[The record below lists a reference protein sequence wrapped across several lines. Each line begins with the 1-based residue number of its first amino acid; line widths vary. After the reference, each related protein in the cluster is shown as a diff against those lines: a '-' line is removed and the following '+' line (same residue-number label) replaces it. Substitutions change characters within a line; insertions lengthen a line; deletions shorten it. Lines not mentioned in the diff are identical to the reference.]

1 MGKLQKRKG
10 WHRGIDMGL
19 RKVLMTGLALI
30 CSLGLVHSVFA
41 FTWTEVGDAGDL
53 PTLAPDLRAAQVPE
67 GEGPL
72 TSISGMLT
80 LVGDPDTGSSS
91 PIDADMYRIFIADP
105 GTFSATTVALTTLD
119 TQLFLFN
126 SAGLGAYANDDCRIN
141 VDCLPTSEGP
151 LQSTLP
157 AGHPFGPTAAGIYYL
172 VITSFNLDPVSSG
185 GLIFPGSFNIVEGP
199 TGPGGGSAITGYSGE
214 GTTGAYTI
222 ALTGVHDVPVPEPA
236 TLLLLGSGVAGV
248 AWATRNRYRWK

>member
-53 PTLAPDLRAAQVPE
+53 LATAQIPV

-72 TSISGMLT
+72 TSISGMLA
-80 LVGDPDTGSSS
+80 LVFNSDSGS

-105 GTFSATTVALTTLD
+105 LAFSATTVGLTSLD
-119 TQLFLFN
+119 TQLFLFTQF
-126 SAGLGAYANDDCRIN
+126 GMGVYANDDCTPGL
-141 VDCLPTSEGP
+141 VGCP
-151 LQSTLP
+151 LSGDVVQSTLP
-157 AGHPFGPTAAGIYYL
+157 PGLPSGFGSDIYYL
-172 VITSFNLDPVSSG
+172 VVTSFDLDPVSLG
-185 GLIFPGSFNIVEGP
+185 GPIFPNDPTNQVYGP
-199 TGPGGGSAITGYSGE
+199 TGPGGGFAITEYSGF

-222 ALTGVHDVPVPEPA
+222 ALTGVDDVPVPEPA

-248 AWATRNRYRWK
+248 AWATRNRQRRK